1 MQMHAACHRT
11 APVRPPHASTL
22 VLSYLSIR
30 YGYDAR
36 SRAETTIP
44 ELRLKGYFAC
54 AHRNG
59 SNACSSHVYRAA
71 AAVQQLL
78 RSLPTSNHV
87 NVMIPVDNIIQ
98 RFINFSPFHLTTL
111 SDVRP
116 RHMRLRTNVSCRRLY
131 CSDRRI
137 TAVLRLTL
145 ACVCEQPIG
154 AFQQNC
160 FPAISIAALFAPT
173 LFLAVVLT
181 L

>member
-1 MQMHAACHRT
+1 MLC
-11 APVRPPHASTL
+11 PVFSPP
-22 VLSYLSIR
+22 
-30 YGYDAR
+30 
-36 SRAETTIP
+36 
-44 ELRLKGYFAC
+44 GYFAC

-116 RHMRLRTNVSCRRLY
+116 RHMRLRTNVPCRRLY

-154 AFQQNC
+154 AFLQNC
-160 FPAISIAALFAPT
+160 FPAISIAALFART

>member
-1 MQMHAACHRT
+1 M
-11 APVRPPHASTL
+11 
-22 VLSYLSIR
+22 
-30 YGYDAR
+30 
-36 SRAETTIP
+36 
-44 ELRLKGYFAC
+44 KGYFAC

-154 AFQQNC
+154 AFLQNC
-160 FPAISIAALFAPT
+160 FPAISIAALFART
-173 LFLAVVLT
+173 LFSRCRSHSVNPCQQFRSCPTTFPLNPGTQLSSPP
-181 L
+181 